1 MTDKQSGRGRIRI
14 HGFES
19 ERDSARDGAIDRE
32 TDTLDGLSDQ
42 ERVTRDDPAGR
53 SRATR
58 TGRYRNW
65 QRGLSRFARNRLALV
80 GLLIVLSMSV
90 VSIFARPIELW
101 GLTVQPI
108 SLAPY
113 SPSEIL
119 WLTQDVSP
127 YDPPSLAHPMG
138 VDGEGRDVFSR
149 VLTGGRYS
157 ISIGLVV
164 VTITSAIGI
173 VYGSVSGYYGGWVDE
188 LLMRLVDMV
197 LAFPGLVLALVIVAL
212 FGSGYWQLVVAF
224 SLFGWASYARVIRGE
239 VLSVKESEYVL
250 AAKTLGA
257 GDRSVLF
264 KHIVPNA
271 APPVIVLATLNIGTV
286 VIGVASLGFLGLG
299 LSPATA
305 EWGTMLEG
313 ARNAIIQGPGGDVRW
328 WVTVFPGGA
337 IFGFVLSINLIGDAI
352 NEVLDSRE
360 TDSATR
366 TELR

>member
-1 MTDKQSGRGRIRI
+1 MTDKQAGRGRIRI

-19 ERDSARDGAIDRE
+19 ERDSARDQSTSRDPG
-32 TDTLDGLSDQ
+32 
-42 ERVTRDDPAGR
+42 TRDGPTDRNTNARDDSFDRAPNALTEPA
-53 SRATR
+53 SRWWR
-58 TGRYRNW
+58 W
-65 QRGLSRFARNRLALV
+65 LSRFARNRLALV

-90 VSIFARPIELW
+90 VSIFARPIDFW
-101 GLTVQPI
+101 GVTVQPI

-138 VDGEGRDVFSR
+138 IDGEGRDIFSR

-164 VTITSAIGI
+164 VTITSTIGI
-173 VYGSVSGYYGGWVDE
+173 VYGSLSGYYGGWIDE

-197 LAFPGLVLALVIVAL
+197 LAFPGLVLALVVVAL

-250 AAKTLGA
+250 AAKALGA
-257 GDRSVLF
+257 SDLSVLF
-264 KHIVPNA
+264 KHVVPNA

-313 ARNAIIQGPGGDVRW
+313 ARDAIIQGPGGDAHW

-337 IFGFVLSINLIGDAI
+337 IFVFVLSINLIGDAI
-352 NEVLDSRE
+352 NETLDSRE

>member
-19 ERDSARDGAIDRE
+19 ERDGARDGPTHRTRLPRE
-32 TDTLDGLSDQ
+32 DSVDWGSDART
-42 ERVTRDDPAGR
+42 EPTTRWRRD
-53 SRATR
+53 
-58 TGRYRNW
+58 
-65 QRGLSRFARNRLALV
+65 LSRFARNREALV
-80 GLLIVLSMSV
+80 GLLIVLSMAV
-90 VSIFARPIELW
+90 LSIFARPIELW
-101 GLTVQPI
+101 GLTVQPV

-164 VTITSAIGI
+164 VTITSVIGI
-173 VYGSVSGYYGGWVDE
+173 VYGSISGYYGGWVDE
-188 LLMRLVDMV
+188 LLMRFVDV
-197 LAFPGLVLALVIVAL
+197 ILAFPGLVLALVVVAL
-212 FGSGYWQLVVAF
+212 FESGYWQLVVAF
-224 SLFGWASYARVIRGE
+224 SVFGWAGYARVIRGE

-250 AAKTLGA
+250 AAKALGA

-264 KHIVPNA
+264 RHVVPNA

-286 VIGVASLGFLGLG
+286 VIGVAALGFLGLG

-313 ARNAIIQGPGGDVRW
+313 ARDAIIQGPGGDARW

-337 IFGFVLSINLIGDAI
+337 IFVFVLSINLIGDAI
-352 NEVLDSRE
+352 NETLDARG